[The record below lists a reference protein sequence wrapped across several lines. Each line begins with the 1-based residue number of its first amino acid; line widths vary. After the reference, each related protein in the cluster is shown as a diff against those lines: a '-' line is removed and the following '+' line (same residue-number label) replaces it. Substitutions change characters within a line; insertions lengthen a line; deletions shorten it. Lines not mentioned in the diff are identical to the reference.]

1 MALTSAYSARPQHNT
16 KQSNFYNNN
25 NAKKSYQQPAAATH
39 VNYKLNAPS
48 SQHSSSSSGDKE
60 SQILRNDMQMKGDGT
75 YHYDFETSNGI
86 KRSEQG
92 AIDGTIQGSTSYI
105 SPEGIE
111 IKTTYVA
118 DETGYHPVGDHI
130 PQIPDY
136 ILRALEYIRT
146 HPYVEKDYYTGE
158 LKSQNDFSN
167 RKPLAVATT
176 KRSAFNSNKN
186 NRKATSNN
194 SKYNFRH

>member
-1 MALTSAYSARPQHNT
+1 MALTAAYSARPQY
-16 KQSNFYNNN
+16 YNNKQIN
-25 NAKKSYQQPAAATH
+25 NNIKYQPAASN
-39 VNYKLNAPS
+39 VNYKSTS
-48 SQHSSSSSGDKE
+48 STSDKE
-60 SQILRNDMQMKGDGT
+60 SQIVRNDMEMKGDGS

-86 KRSEQG
+86 KRSENG
-92 AIDGTIQGSTSYI
+92 AIDGSIQGSSSYI

-158 LKSQNDFSN
+158 VKKASFN
-167 RKPLAVATT
+167 KYAVPTT
-176 KRSAFNSNKN
+176 KRAYAGAYNKN
-186 NRKATSNN
+186 AGSHN